1 MKLSKRNRIALSF
14 AVVAISTGIII
25 GFIVNS
31 ILTHGVIFETQER
44 VKEALNG
51 AQWLYTARINE
62 IDRAIYLTSI
72 RYVLGGALKKEN
84 PFLIKGD
91 MKRLIADYGLD
102 FLTLVNKRGVVLF
115 RFHNPGFSGDS
126 LMKDPFIQEALKNK
140 GISGTQVLSRSELL
154 RDGKSLADRAVFYWI
169 PTPKEKPAR
178 ELVENSGMVLK
189 SAHPVLDENGEVLG
203 ALMGGILLNRNHEIV
218 DRIKT
223 ILFKDAKHRGKEIGT
238 ATIFLGDLR
247 ISTNVIDR
255 EGHRA
260 TGTRAMKE
268 VEEHVPG
275 KGLPWI
281 HRAFVVDDW
290 YITAYEPIRDI
301 QNKIVG
307 MLYVGILENKYVAL
321 KKRLILLFVLGMLI
335 TILVFPALRFWKRS
349 FWRKFTPVKRKP

>member
-1 MKLSKRNRIALSF
+1 MKLSRRNRIALIF
-14 AVVAISTGIII
+14 VTVALSTGIII
-25 GFIVNS
+25 GFIINS
-31 ILTHGVIFETQER
+31 IITHGVIYETQER
-44 VKEALNG
+44 VKEALSG
-51 AQWLYTARINE
+51 AQWLYTAKINE
-62 IDRAIYLTSI
+62 IDRGIYLTSL
-72 RYVLGGALKKEN
+72 RYILGGALKKEN

-102 FLTLVNKRGVVLF
+102 FLTLVDKKGVVLF

-126 LMKDPFIQEALKNK
+126 LIKDLFIREALKNK

-154 RDGKSLADRAVFYWI
+154 KDGKSLADRAVFYWI
-169 PTPKEKPAR
+169 PTPKEKPGR
-178 ELVENSGMVLK
+178 ELMENSGMVLK

-203 ALMGGILLNRNHEIV
+203 ALMGGILINRNYEIV

-223 ILFKDAKHRGKEIGT
+223 ILFKDAKYKGKEIGT

-268 VEEHVPG
+268 VEEQVLG

-301 QNKIVG
+301 QDRIVG

-321 KKRLILLFVLGMLI
+321 KERLILLFVLGMLI
-335 TILVFPALRFWKRS
+335 TILLFPALRFWKKA
-349 FWRKFTPVKRKP
+349 FWRRLVPAKRKP